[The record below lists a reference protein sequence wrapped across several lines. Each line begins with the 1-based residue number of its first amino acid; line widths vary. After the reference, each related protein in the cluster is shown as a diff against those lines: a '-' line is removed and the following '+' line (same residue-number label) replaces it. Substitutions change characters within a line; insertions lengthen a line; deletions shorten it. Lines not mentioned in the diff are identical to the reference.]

1 MVTVPSSAVV
11 FRAGIF
17 DFALARLGG
26 EDTSETASC
35 SFVSFFLGDVQ
46 PDLATV
52 VVEITVVAGDSSL
65 RLRFLESV
73 WVVKTSSMSV
83 LNGALSSDSLSELSS
98 CSLTPLL
105 PLWPRADVEMPLA
118 ARRVV
123 R

>member
-17 DFALARLGG
+17 GFALARLGG
-26 EDTSETASC
+26 EDASETTSS

-46 PDLATV
+46 LDLATV

-73 WVVKTSSMSV
+73 WVVKTSSISV
-83 LNGALSSDSLSELSS
+83 LNGALSSDSLSELSF
-98 CSLTPLL
+98 CSLTSLP
-105 PLWPRADVEMPLA
+105 PLWPRANVEMPLA